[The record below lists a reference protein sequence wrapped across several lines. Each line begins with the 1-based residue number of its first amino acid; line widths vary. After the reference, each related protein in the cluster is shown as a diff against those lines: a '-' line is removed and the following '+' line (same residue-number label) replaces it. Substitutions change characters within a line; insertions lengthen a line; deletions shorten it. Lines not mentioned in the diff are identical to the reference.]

1 VSPACARE
9 PAAVPTGHLVPWVRS
24 YKRAA
29 CDICPPLSPLPFT
42 SGKPSAAGPLFRPPP
57 FFLGRPP
64 HHSYFTV
71 RRSKGG
77 TTLRG
82 SSRTCRNHLYLVG
95 APPHRSRAAAGAL
108 SSVSRYQSGSRPLFF
123 FTERSSHL
131 PGHAGPLRG
140 RHRPLHHSS
149 SPDRRRASVRVAS
162 RVTVR
167 FRFELDCVVLPGECA
182 QHQ

>member
-1 VSPACARE
+1 VSPARARE

-77 TTLRG
+77 ITLRG

-108 SSVSRYQSGSRPLFF
+108 SSVSQYQSGPAPF
-123 FTERSSHL
+123 
-131 PGHAGPLRG
+131 
-140 RHRPLHHSS
+140 SS
-149 SPDRRRASVRVAS
+149 SLNAPHTSLVMQVRSEDVTDRCTTQARRTAAVHR
-162 RVTVR
+162 
-167 FRFELDCVVLPGECA
+167 
-182 QHQ
+182 